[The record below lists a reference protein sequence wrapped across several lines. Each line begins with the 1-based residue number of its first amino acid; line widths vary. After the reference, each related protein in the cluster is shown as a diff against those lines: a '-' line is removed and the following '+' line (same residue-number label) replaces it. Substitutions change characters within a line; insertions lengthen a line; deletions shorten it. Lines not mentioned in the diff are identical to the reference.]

1 MYASTET
8 TEGRDMESV
17 LFWMVALEIGAVA
30 VCISAIIHFE
40 IGRRS
45 SRRRAGVSPKKV
57 AVARPHLDPKID
69 LRLPGRKRVRGY
81 DYPELCSKDSSERL
95 LKVHTVLTR
104 NLQMH

>member
-1 MYASTET
+1 
-8 TEGRDMESV
+8 MESV

-30 VCISAIIHFE
+30 VCIAAITRFE

-45 SRRRAGVSPKKV
+45 SRRGGTVPQKKV
-57 AVARPHLDPKID
+57 PVLTVLRPQLDPKID
-69 LRLPGRKRVRGY
+69 LKLPGRKRMRGY
-81 DYPELCSKDSSERL
+81 DYPELFSKDSSDRL